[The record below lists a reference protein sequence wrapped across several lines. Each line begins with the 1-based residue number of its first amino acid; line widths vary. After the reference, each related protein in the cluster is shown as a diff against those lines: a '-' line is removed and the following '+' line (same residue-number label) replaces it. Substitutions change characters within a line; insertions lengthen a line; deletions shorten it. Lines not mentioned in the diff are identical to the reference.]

1 MKKGKQKKT
10 IKNNKNQ
17 EELNVTKEVGQYDGF
32 LILEKLNQFNENEF
46 QFSEFNEP
54 SLKDWLIIQHNPN
67 KTKSRFINLFQE
79 ILKDS
84 QKSESKEEKND
95 KTYEE
100 NLLPNSI
107 IDSNDE
113 DEEKEKKI
121 NTINEKMNNI
131 NLNNNIIEND
141 NIINNNDVINNYNNR
156 NNYNNSKNIDANKM
170 LDFNIKNNII
180 MDPNQNILNPINQDN
195 KKTNINII
203 DNNFPNINQINN
215 EEVLN
220 INQISNNNNT
230 LMQNQNLIYQYQNP
244 NNMNNMNSY
253 YIPEKKPAYEYNKS
267 MKSNTSSNFP
277 SAAPTAPSSMER
289 KNSLFSIL
297 SGSSGPYFN
306 NMMEKNNQNNNNNND
321 AYFYF
326 SNKSSVH
333 EQSTKPSEKKFD
345 LNIDIKRIIY
355 LEDRRTTLM
364 IKNIPNKFNRD
375 LLLKIIDQN
384 FKGAYDL
391 FILPTDANRYK
402 NFGYAFI
409 NFTSSYYIPYFYSL
423 FNNKKWSSTN
433 SQKVCC
439 ITYSKIQGRNNLLA
453 HYPSKIIFKN
463 DEAKKQSGEIKYKI
477 PNNYSNIFK
486 AAFPNHTVENF
497 DTYFITKMPFRY

>member
-141 NIINNNDVINNYNNR
+141 NNINNMRRIRRDGLLDDENGGNIVEMIFYPDV
-156 NNYNNSKNIDANKM
+156 
-170 LDFNIKNNII
+170 
-180 MDPNQNILNPINQDN
+180 
-195 KKTNINII
+195 
-203 DNNFPNINQINN
+203 
-215 EEVLN
+215 
-220 INQISNNNNT
+220 
-230 LMQNQNLIYQYQNP
+230 
-244 NNMNNMNSY
+244 
-253 YIPEKKPAYEYNKS
+253 
-267 MKSNTSSNFP
+267 
-277 SAAPTAPSSMER
+277 
-289 KNSLFSIL
+289 
-297 SGSSGPYFN
+297 
-306 NMMEKNNQNNNNNND
+306 
-321 AYFYF
+321 
-326 SNKSSVH
+326 
-333 EQSTKPSEKKFD
+333 FD
-345 LNIDIKRIIY
+345 LCK
-355 LEDRRTTLM
+355 E
-364 IKNIPNKFNRD
+364 
-375 LLLKIIDQN
+375 
-384 FKGAYDL
+384 
-391 FILPTDANRYK
+391 
-402 NFGYAFI
+402 
-409 NFTSSYYIPYFYSL
+409 
-423 FNNKKWSSTN
+423 
-433 SQKVCC
+433 
-439 ITYSKIQGRNNLLA
+439 
-453 HYPSKIIFKN
+453 
-463 DEAKKQSGEIKYKI
+463 
-477 PNNYSNIFK
+477 
-486 AAFPNHTVENF
+486 
-497 DTYFITKMPFRY
+497 

>member
-141 NIINNNDVINNYNNR
+141 NNINNNDAINNYNNR
-156 NNYNNSKNIDANKM
+156 NNY
-170 LDFNIKNNII
+170 
-180 MDPNQNILNPINQDN
+180 
-195 KKTNINII
+195 
-203 DNNFPNINQINN
+203 
-215 EEVLN
+215 
-220 INQISNNNNT
+220 
-230 LMQNQNLIYQYQNP
+230 
-244 NNMNNMNSY
+244 
-253 YIPEKKPAYEYNKS
+253 
-267 MKSNTSSNFP
+267 
-277 SAAPTAPSSMER
+277 
-289 KNSLFSIL
+289 
-297 SGSSGPYFN
+297 
-306 NMMEKNNQNNNNNND
+306 
-321 AYFYF
+321 
-326 SNKSSVH
+326 
-333 EQSTKPSEKKFD
+333 
-345 LNIDIKRIIY
+345 
-355 LEDRRTTLM
+355 
-364 IKNIPNKFNRD
+364 
-375 LLLKIIDQN
+375 KI
-384 FKGAYDL
+384 
-391 FILPTDANRYK
+391 R
-402 NFGYAFI
+402 
-409 NFTSSYYIPYFYSL
+409 
-423 FNNKKWSSTN
+423 
-433 SQKVCC
+433 
-439 ITYSKIQGRNNLLA
+439 
-453 HYPSKIIFKN
+453 
-463 DEAKKQSGEIKYKI
+463 
-477 PNNYSNIFK
+477 
-486 AAFPNHTVENF
+486 
-497 DTYFITKMPFRY
+497 

>member
-141 NIINNNDVINNYNNR
+141 NNINNNDAINNYNNR

-180 MDPNQNILNPINQDN
+180 MDPNQNILNPINSDN

-277 SAAPTAPSSMER
+277 SAAPTAPSSM
-289 KNSLFSIL
+289 
-297 SGSSGPYFN
+297 
-306 NMMEKNNQNNNNNND
+306 
-321 AYFYF
+321 
-326 SNKSSVH
+326 
-333 EQSTKPSEKKFD
+333 
-345 LNIDIKRIIY
+345 
-355 LEDRRTTLM
+355 
-364 IKNIPNKFNRD
+364 
-375 LLLKIIDQN
+375 
-384 FKGAYDL
+384 
-391 FILPTDANRYK
+391 
-402 NFGYAFI
+402 
-409 NFTSSYYIPYFYSL
+409 
-423 FNNKKWSSTN
+423 
-433 SQKVCC
+433 
-439 ITYSKIQGRNNLLA
+439 
-453 HYPSKIIFKN
+453 
-463 DEAKKQSGEIKYKI
+463 
-477 PNNYSNIFK
+477 
-486 AAFPNHTVENF
+486 
-497 DTYFITKMPFRY
+497 

>member
-10 IKNNKNQ
+10 KKNNKNQ

-141 NIINNNDVINNYNNR
+141 NNINNNDAINNYNNR
-156 NNYNNSKNIDANKM
+156 NYNNSKNIDANKM

-180 MDPNQNILNPINQDN
+180 MDPNQNILNPINSDN

-321 AYFYF
+321 TYFYF